1 MSDGRGSSKA
11 EPGQGQELKR
21 THDVSFNATK
31 GDQAGD
37 TNNSDKED
45 MDSSPEGIVEKVS
58 T

>member
-21 THDVSFNATK
+21 THNVSFGATEE
-31 GDQAGD
+31 DQACNTD
-37 TNNSDKED
+37 DSNKVDE
-45 MDSSPEGIVEKVS
+45 DSSPEGTVEKVS